1 MEWMNII
8 KTVAPTVASALGS
21 PLAGLA
27 ISALGSMFG
36 IEEPTQTKI
45 KEYIEKGQLTGEQ
58 IVQLKELELRYKNE
72 EEERGF
78 RYAELAFKD
87 VDSARNREVL
97 SKDSTN
103 KILAFL
109 IVGSFLIIAGVVLAG
124 YAKAETVLAGTI
136 IGYVSAK
143 CEQVLAYYFSSTKSS
158 ARKTELLAKSSPI
171 QE

>member
-1 MEWMNII
+1 MEWLKII

-36 IEEPTQTKI
+36 IEEPTQDKI
-45 KEYIEKGQLTGEQ
+45 KSYIEKGQLTGEQ
-58 IVQLKELELRYKNE
+58 IVQLKELELKYKNE

-87 VDSARNREVL
+87 VYSARNREVL
-97 SKDSTN
+97 TKDSTN
-103 KILAFL
+103 KILAFI
-109 IVGSFLIIAGVVLAG
+109 IVAAFLTIAIFVLAG
-124 YAKAETVLAGTI
+124 WAKAETVLAGTI

-143 CEQVLAYYFSSTKSS
+143 CEQVLSYYFGSTKSS
-158 ARKTELLAKSSPI
+158 ARKTELIAKSDSI
-171 QE
+171 KE